1 MTTRTRFVA
10 GSFVALALLASTAC
24 ATPMQARQP
33 AAPDSE
39 VQRQLF
45 KLQKDSQ
52 RILALLE
59 EQQGTEAGSANAACA
74 ETATRVEELGRGMRI
89 LEEQLLQTQAKLDL
103 AIAELRALRRASA
116 PTYSNVDAF
125 PPAGA
130 TGSQPQAGT
139 DPTTGSETAPG
150 VPTMPAPGAGPAPT
164 PPSTGGSPE
173 ELFNA
178 AYADFS
184 RGKYELALMGFES
197 SLKIDPEGPMAET
210 ARYYVGETLMAM
222 GRFSD
227 AVQVFDLLLADSPSG
242 SRGLTIQYKR
252 GVALF
257 EARRV
262 VEGVQA
268 LQALIEEAPDSD
280 EARLARDYLRT
291 RGIVEE

>member
-1 MTTRTRFVA
+1 MTRLSAGTFVA
-10 GSFVALALLASTAC
+10 VALLACTAC
-24 ATPMQARQP
+24 ATPLAARQP
-33 AAPDSE
+33 APGNDE

-59 EQQGTEAGSANAACA
+59 EQSADQGAGANAACA

-89 LEEQLLQTQAKLDL
+89 LEEQLLETQAKLDM

-116 PTYSNVDAF
+116 PTYSNVEGL
-125 PPAGA
+125 PPAGSDGGSPATA
-130 TGSQPQAGT
+130 TGGQASTPATSAPGSGPQT
-139 DPTTGSETAPG
+139 TAPAEG
-150 VPTMPAPGAGPAPT
+150 
-164 PPSTGGSPE
+164 TGGSPE

-184 RGKYELALMGFES
+184 RGKYQLALMGFES
-197 SLKIDPEGPMAET
+197 SLAMDPEGPMAET
-210 ARYYVGETLMAM
+210 ARYYVGETLLAM

-227 AVQVFDLLLADSPSG
+227 AVEVFDMLLAGSPSG
-242 SRGLTIQYKR
+242 SRALTIQYKR

-268 LQALIEEAPDSD
+268 LQGLIDEAPDSD

>member
-1 MTTRTRFVA
+1 MTTLTRISA
-10 GSFVALALLASTAC
+10 GSLVAFALLACTAC
-24 ATPMQARQP
+24 ATPMAARQP
-33 AAPDSE
+33 GPTSDE

-59 EQQGTEAGSANAACA
+59 EQGAEEGGGANAACA

-89 LEEQLLQTQAKLDL
+89 LEEQLLETQAKLDI

-116 PTYSNVDAF
+116 PTYSNVEGF
-125 PPAGA
+125 PA
-130 TGSQPQAGT
+130 TGS
-139 DPTTGSETAPG
+139 TGGPSEGDAET
-150 VPTMPAPGAGPAPT
+150 VTKPAPGPGPDSSST
-164 PPSTGGSPE
+164 PEGTGGSPE

-197 SLKIDPEGPMAET
+197 SLKVDPEGPMAET

-227 AVQVFDLLLADSPSG
+227 AVEVFDLLLAESPTG
-242 SRGLTIQYKR
+242 SRALTIQYKR

-268 LQALIEEAPDSD
+268 LQGLIDEAPDSD
-280 EARLARDYLRT
+280 EARLARDFLRT